1 VPHELVVGIKVRQV
15 VEYHQRVEESD
26 AGQQEKLGETGDHA
40 EPCLAFYRRRCMAGT
55 LCGSSGKMVLM
66 PARRGEKIRSQLVD
80 ILYFFCL

>member
-1 VPHELVVGIKVRQV
+1 
-15 VEYHQRVEESD
+15 
-26 AGQQEKLGETGDHA
+26 
-40 EPCLAFYRRRCMAGT
+40 MAGT